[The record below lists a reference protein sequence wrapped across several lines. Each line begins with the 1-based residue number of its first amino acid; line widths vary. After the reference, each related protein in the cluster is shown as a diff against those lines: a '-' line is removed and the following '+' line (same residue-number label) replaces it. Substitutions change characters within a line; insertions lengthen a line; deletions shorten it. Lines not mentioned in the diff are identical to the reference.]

1 MNDIHISGHLVTWLE
16 RANHTAADI
25 GLRRR
30 SSARS
35 ESPRLRARCRRHLH
49 GGPSSRRS
57 RRPRC
62 GGLCFF
68 YFLSHSLST
77 SFYIFSYG
85 TTHMTVHITS
95 VFPARYNGPRASK
108 RYTLHLHVCIVFTGL
123 CARRRGETTF
133 TANSRA
139 RQGNREDEQ
148 QNAQGTRK

>member
-68 YFLSHSLST
+68 LFPLSLSQHVIL
-77 SFYIFSYG
+77 YIQLRYH
-85 TTHMTVHITS
+85 THDSSHN
-95 VFPARYNGPRASK
+95 FG
-108 RYTLHLHVCIVFTGL
+108 F
-123 CARRRGETTF
+123 
-133 TANSRA
+133 SRA
-139 RQGNREDEQ
+139 IQRPTSEQ
-148 QNAQGTRK
+148 KIHSPLTCMYSFHRIVCSKTWRNHVHGK